1 MQWPCQ
7 CMLQIKQP
15 LNIIF
20 LNKINNVNI
29 LTWKSPKSQLGIA
42 GIWD

>member
-1 MQWPCQ
+1 MHAANKPT
-7 CMLQIKQP
+7 LKYY
-15 LNIIF
+15 F
-20 LNKINNVNI
+20 LYKINNVNI

>member
-1 MQWPCQ
+1 
-7 CMLQIKQP
+7 MLQINQP

-20 LNKINNVNI
+20 LYKINNVNI
-29 LTWKSPKSQLGIA
+29 LTWKSLKSQLGIA